1 MMRKIGIIG
10 AMDIEVEELINSM
23 EDVKKQTISNIDYY
37 EGKLQGKNVVVAK
50 SGVGKVHA
58 AVCTQTMIL
67 KYGPDA
73 IINTGVAGSLSPE
86 LDIADIVIS
95 DGVVQH
101 DFDVS
106 PFGKPVG
113 LISGIDLI
121 KIPCNDVL
129 ANKLVKAAK
138 ILKDTNVAMGTIASG
153 DQFISSMEKKD
164 YIVNNFNALCT
175 EMEGASIG
183 HVCYIND
190 VDFCIVRAMSDK
202 ADGTANMDF
211 DEFVQIAV
219 DKSIKLINNFLKDDS
234 SLRSE

>member
-1 MMRKIGIIG
+1 MKKIGIIG

-50 SGVGKVHA
+50 CGVGKVHA

-67 KYGPDA
+67 KYSPNA
-73 IINTGVAGSLSPE
+73 IINTGVAGSLNSE

-113 LISGIDLI
+113 LISGIDLV
-121 KIPCNDVL
+121 KIPCKDVL
-129 ANKLVKAAK
+129 VNKLVEAAK
-138 ILKDTNVAMGTIASG
+138 TLEDTNVLVGTVASG

-164 YIVNNFNALCT
+164 YIVSNFNALCT

-219 DKSIKLINNFLKDDS
+219 DKSIKLINNFLKE
-234 SLRSE
+234 L

>member
-1 MMRKIGIIG
+1 MKIGIIG

-23 EDVKKQTISNIDYY
+23 DDIKKEDISRIDFY
-37 EGKLQGKNVVVAK
+37 EGKLQDKDVVVAK
-50 SGVGKVHA
+50 CGVGKVHA

-67 KYGPDA
+67 KYAPDA
-73 IINTGVAGSLSPE
+73 IINIGVAGSLSNE
-86 LDIADIVIS
+86 LDFADIVIS

-113 LISGIDLI
+113 LITGIDLV
-121 KIPCNDVL
+121 KIPCSEE
-129 ANKLVKAAK
+129 LVKRLLSAAD
-138 ILKDTNVAMGTIASG
+138 ILKDTNIAVGTVASG
-153 DQFISSMEKKD
+153 DQFICSKEKKD

-183 HVCYIND
+183 QVCYIND
-190 VDFCIVRAMSDK
+190 VDFCIVRAMSDR

-211 DEFVQIAV
+211 DIFVKNAV
-219 DKSIKLINNFLKDDS
+219 DKSIKLINNFLKTY
-234 SLRSE
+234 

>member
-1 MMRKIGIIG
+1 MKIGIIG
-10 AMDIEVEELINSM
+10 AMDIEVEELISSM
-23 EDVKKQTISNIDYY
+23 DDIKKENISRIDFY
-37 EGKLQGKNVVVAK
+37 EGRLQDKNVVVAK
-50 SGVGKVHA
+50 CGVGKVHA

-67 KYGPDA
+67 KYAPDA
-73 IINTGVAGSLSPE
+73 IINTGVAGSLNSE
-86 LDIADIVIS
+86 LNIADIVIS

-121 KIPCNDVL
+121 KIPCSEEL
-129 ANKLVKAAK
+129 INKLVRAAE
-138 ILKDTNVAMGTIASG
+138 ILEDTNIAVGTVASG
-153 DQFISSMEKKD
+153 DQFICSKEKKD
-164 YIVNNFNALCT
+164 YIINNFNALCT

-190 VDFCIVRAMSDK
+190 VNFCIVRAMSDK

-211 DEFVQIAV
+211 DSFVKIAV
-219 DKSIKLINNFLKDDS
+219 EKSIKLINNFLKQ
-234 SLRSE
+234 L

>member
-1 MMRKIGIIG
+1 MKKVGIIG

-23 EDVKKQTISNIDYY
+23 EDIKKETISSIDYY

-50 SGVGKVHA
+50 CGVGKVHA

-67 KYGPDA
+67 KYVPDA
-73 IINTGVAGSLSPE
+73 IINTGVAGSLSND

-113 LISGIDLI
+113 LISGLDLI
-121 KIPCNDVL
+121 KIPCN
-129 ANKLVKAAK
+129 KELVNRLLRSSQ
-138 ILKDTNVAMGTIASG
+138 ILENTNVAVGTVASG
-153 DQFISSMEKKD
+153 DQFIGSKEKKD
-164 YIVNNFNALCT
+164 YIVNNFNALCA

-211 DEFVQIAV
+211 DEFVHLAV
-219 DKSIKLINNFLKDDS
+219 EKSIKLVNNFLKE
-234 SLRSE
+234 L

>member
-1 MMRKIGIIG
+1 MVGIIG

-50 SGVGKVHA
+50 CGVGKIHA

-73 IINTGVAGSLSPE
+73 IINTGVAGSLCSE

-106 PFGKPVG
+106 AFGKPVG
-113 LISGIDLI
+113 LISGLDLI
-121 KIPCNDVL
+121 KIPCNDE
-129 ANKLVKAAK
+129 LVNRLRRASQ
-138 ILKDTNVAMGTIASG
+138 ILEDTDVAVGTVASG
-153 DQFISSMEKKD
+153 DQFIGSKEKKD

-219 DKSIKLINNFLKDDS
+219 DKSIKLINNFLKG
-234 SLRSE
+234 L

>member
-1 MMRKIGIIG
+1 MKIGIIG
-10 AMDIEVEELINSM
+10 AMEIEVEELINSM
-23 EDVKKQTISNIDYY
+23 DDIKKKTISGMDFY
-37 EGKLQGKNVVVAK
+37 EGKLQNKNVVVAK
-50 SGVGKVHA
+50 CGIGKVHA

-67 KYGPDA
+67 KYMPDA
-73 IINTGVAGSLSPE
+73 IINTGVAGSLSHD
-86 LDIADIVIS
+86 LDFADIVIS

-106 PFGKPVG
+106 SFGVPVG

-121 KIPCNDVL
+121 KIPCSDELV
-129 ANKLVKAAK
+129 NKLVKASE
-138 ILKDTNVAMGTIASG
+138 ILEDTNISVGTVASG
-153 DQFISSMEKKD
+153 DQFIDSMERKD

-175 EMEGASIG
+175 EMEGAAIG

-211 DEFVQIAV
+211 GIFVKSAI
-219 DKSIKLINNFLKDDS
+219 DKTIKLINNFLKIY
-234 SLRSE
+234 

>member
-1 MMRKIGIIG
+1 MKIGIIG

-23 EDVKKQTISNIDYY
+23 DDIKKEDISRIDFY
-37 EGKLQGKNVVVAK
+37 EGKLQDKDVVVAK
-50 SGVGKVHA
+50 CGVGKVHA

-67 KYGPDA
+67 KYAPDA
-73 IINTGVAGSLSPE
+73 IINIGVAGSLSNE
-86 LDIADIVIS
+86 LDFADIVIS

-113 LISGIDLI
+113 LITGIDLV
-121 KIPCNDVL
+121 KIPCSEE
-129 ANKLVKAAK
+129 LVKRLLSAAE
-138 ILKDTNVAMGTIASG
+138 ILEDTNIAVGTVASG
-153 DQFISSMEKKD
+153 DQFISSKEKKD

-190 VDFCIVRAMSDK
+190 VDFCIVRAMSDR

-211 DEFVQIAV
+211 NIFVKNAV
-219 DKSIKLINNFLKDDS
+219 EKSIKVINNFLKQLS
-234 SLRSE
+234 AV

>member
-1 MMRKIGIIG
+1 MKIGIIG

-23 EDVKKQTISNIDYY
+23 DDIKKEDISRIDFY
-37 EGKLQGKNVVVAK
+37 EGKLQDKDVVVAK
-50 SGVGKVHA
+50 CGVGKVHA

-67 KYGPDA
+67 KYAPDA
-73 IINTGVAGSLSPE
+73 IINIGVAGSLSNE
-86 LDIADIVIS
+86 LDFADIVIS

-113 LISGIDLI
+113 LITGIELI
-121 KIPCNDVL
+121 KIPCSEE
-129 ANKLVKAAK
+129 LVKRLLSAAE
-138 ILKDTNVAMGTIASG
+138 ILEDTNIAVGTVASG
-153 DQFISSMEKKD
+153 DQFICSKEKKD

-183 HVCYIND
+183 QVCYIND
-190 VDFCIVRAMSDK
+190 VDFCILRAMSDR

-211 DEFVQIAV
+211 DIFVKNAV
-219 DKSIKLINNFLKDDS
+219 EKPIKLINNFLKTY
-234 SLRSE
+234 

>member
-1 MMRKIGIIG
+1 MKKIGIIG

-23 EDVKKQTISNIDYY
+23 EDAKKQTISNIDYY

-50 SGVGKVHA
+50 CGVGKVHA
-58 AVCTQTMIL
+58 AVCSQTMIL

-73 IINTGVAGSLSPE
+73 IINTGVAGSLSSE

-106 PFGKPVG
+106 AFGKPLG
-113 LISGIDLI
+113 LISGLDLI
-121 KIPCNDVL
+121 KIPCNDE
-129 ANKLVKAAK
+129 LVNRLIRASQ
-138 ILKDTNVAMGTIASG
+138 ILEDTNVAVGTIASG
-153 DQFISSMEKKD
+153 DQFIGSKEKKD

-219 DKSIKLINNFLKDDS
+219 DKSIKLINNFLKD
-234 SLRSE
+234 L

>member
-202 ADGTANMDF
+202 ADGTANMDTNCSGQ
-211 DEFVQIAV
+211 V
-219 DKSIKLINNFLKDDS
+219 N
-234 SLRSE
+234 

>member
-1 MMRKIGIIG
+1 MKIGIIG
-10 AMDIEVEELINSM
+10 AMEVEVKELISSM
-23 EDVKKQTISNIDYY
+23 EDIKKETISGIDFY
-37 EGKLQGKNVVVAK
+37 EGILQGKSAVVAEC
-50 SGVGKVHA
+50 GVGKVHA

-67 KYGPDA
+67 KYAPDI

-106 PFGKPVG
+106 SFGKPVG
-113 LISGIDLI
+113 LISGIELI
-121 KIPCNDVL
+121 KIPCKEELV
-129 ANKLVKAAK
+129 NKLKDAAEA
-138 ILKDTNVAMGTIASG
+138 LEDTNVAVGTVASG

-183 HVCYIND
+183 QVCYINN

-202 ADGTANMDF
+202 ADGSAHMDF
-211 DEFVQIAV
+211 PSFVDIAV
-219 DKSIKLINNFLKDDS
+219 GKSIKLINSFLNH
-234 SLRSE
+234 LN